1 MTRRAGRALPLP
13 LGARE
18 GVDPKLV
25 AAIDRL
31 GHVMRLQMSHV
42 ARAHG
47 LTTTQLQLLLRLRT
61 DPPERR
67 RVGALATELDV
78 TGATVSDAITTLERK
93 GLVERAADP
102 VDGRGVRIVLT
113 APGHDVADSAAA
125 WQGRAQYLLRSVSE
139 PDKERALGFLLG
151 LLAELH
157 REGLVAV
164 ARMCP
169 TCGYFRRDD
178 AGEDRHR
185 CVYLDLDLG
194 PGDLRVDCP
203 DHEPFGEVHQTP

>member
-1 MTRRAGRALPLP
+1 MRPVAHDQPLP
-13 LGARE
+13 LGARA

-31 GHVMRLQMSHV
+31 GHALRIQMAHV

-47 LTTTQLQLLLRLRT
+47 LTLTQLQLLLRLRT

-67 RVGALATELDV
+67 RVGALAGELDV
-78 TGATVSDAITTLERK
+78 TLPTVSDAITALERK
-93 GLVERAADP
+93 GMVDRSADP
-102 VDGRGVRIVLT
+102 QDGRGVRIVLT
-113 APGHDVADSAAA
+113 SHGHQIADSADS
-125 WQGRAQYLLRSVSE
+125 WQVRAQYLLRSVSE

-157 REGLVAV
+157 REGFLTV

-169 TCGYFRRDD
+169 TCRYFRPDE
-178 AGEDRHR
+178 AEAPVHR
-185 CVYLDLDLG
+185 CVMLDLSLG
-194 PGDLRVDCP
+194 PADLRVDCP
-203 DHEPFGEVHQTP
+203 DHEPAA